1 MELTNTQS
9 LAVETA
15 VNNTRCI
22 ITGGAGTGK
31 TTVIRNI
38 ISKLYEN
45 NGDEVIVLC
54 APTGKA
60 AARITEAT
68 GFKASTVH
76 SACGFFPQDNS
87 DELGKIDRPNIPA
100 RDATT
105 LIVDEASMLDDQLL
119 AGLCTTIRP
128 TCRLVLVGD
137 PNQLPPVGAGYP
149 FRDLVASRKV
159 PHVHLDKCH
168 RQAGKLLHNCYS
180 ILEGNSE
187 DLIYDAGKGNRADA
201 DWGMIECG
209 DDQIHAVLSKLYSGE
224 ECQVAFGIA
233 AEELLILTPLNKGD
247 AGRVILNRVIQKV
260 YHESRGRVA
269 PSYKSEKDSD
279 QFVVGD
285 RVIWTKNDK
294 LAGLVN
300 GDTGV
305 VKAVGGDK
313 IVVNFDGIGE
323 KTVDARGPLQLAWV
337 LTCHKAQGSQYRKVL
352 VIQAAKHCNQ
362 FLAGI
367 INRSWVYTAGTRS
380 KEATF
385 FLGSAKAFKKH
396 VATPAVDRRNT
407 LLSELVGAA

>member
-1 MELTNTQS
+1 MELTTTQS
-9 LAVETA
+9 LAVKTA
-15 VNNTRCI
+15 VENRRCI
-22 ITGGAGTGK
+22 ITGGAGSGK

-38 ISKLYEN
+38 IDDLKQN
-45 NGDEVIVLC
+45 DTDEVIVLC

-60 AARITEAT
+60 AARITEAS

-87 DELGKIDRPNIPA
+87 DELGKTERPNIPA
-100 RDATT
+100 REATT

-119 AGLCTTIRP
+119 AGLCSTIRP
-128 TCRLVLVGD
+128 SCRLILVGD

-149 FRDLVASRKV
+149 FRDLVASGKV

-168 RQAGKLLHNCYS
+168 RQAGKLLHNCYD
-180 ILEGNSE
+180 ILSGESE
-187 DLIYDAGKGNRADA
+187 ELVYDAGKGNRANA
-201 DWGMIECG
+201 DWGVIECA
-209 DDQIHAVLSKLYSGE
+209 DEQIHAVLCKLYSGN
-224 ECQVAFGIA
+224 ECESSLGIA
-233 AEELLILTPLNKGD
+233 AEELLVLTPLNKGD
-247 AGRVILNRVIQKV
+247 AGRVVLNRTIQKA

-269 PSYKSEKDSD
+269 PAYKGEGESD
-279 QFVVGD
+279 KFVVGD

-294 LAGLVN
+294 LLGLVN

-305 VKAVGGDK
+305 VKAIGDNK
-313 IVVNFDGIGE
+313 VVVNFDGIGE
-323 KTVDARGPLQLAWV
+323 KTVDANSSLQLAWV

-352 VIQAAKHCNQ
+352 VISASKHCNQ

-367 INRSWVYTAGTRS
+367 INRSWVYTAATRS

-396 VATPAVDRRNT
+396 VATKSVDRRNT
-407 LLSELVGAA
+407 LLSELVGVA